1 LCGSITD
8 VNNGTYTL
16 DWNFTTITPTG
27 YEATFTSDIPV
38 PLPVLG
44 ACLALPCL
52 AFGFTRKLRRRAK
65 SLAQSK
71 FLV

>member
-1 LCGSITD
+1 LCDSITD

-16 DWNFTTITPTG
+16 DWNFTPITPTG

-44 ACLALPCL
+44 ACLA
-52 AFGFTRKLRRRAK
+52 FGFTRKLRRRAK